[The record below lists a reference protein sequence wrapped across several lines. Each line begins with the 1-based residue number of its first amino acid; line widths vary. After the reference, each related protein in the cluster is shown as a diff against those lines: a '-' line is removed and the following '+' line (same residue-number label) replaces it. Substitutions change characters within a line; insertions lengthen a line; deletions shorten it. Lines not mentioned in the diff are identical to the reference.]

1 MLGGGLGL
9 SSDPLT
15 PVGRVESLQREL
27 RDASLH
33 PLPLQ
38 GTGEAS
44 EPTKETDGRRGE
56 EQLGGRGGIA
66 YEDETP

>member
-1 MLGGGLGL
+1 M
-9 SSDPLT
+9 
-15 PVGRVESLQREL
+15 GRVESLQREL

-56 EQLGGRGGIA
+56 EQLGAGGIA
-66 YEDETP
+66 YEAETP